1 MARKQSRARRTNK
14 SNPAGTLSVYAGGYG
29 FVKTPAGEFFIP
41 GSRMNGAFDGDFVE
55 LVPLGQRNERKRGC
69 AVSGEEGN
77 PSACAAQAAPAARI
91 VRVIERAHT
100 CVVGRYEIAEPF
112 GVVVPLDYH
121 LQHDIFTRLADAP
134 NIPDGA
140 IVRVRITNFPNKSE
154 AATGVIEEILDTKE
168 ANFATLDALIERHHL
183 ETCFSSAS
191 LCEAAQAKLDE
202 DEALLN
208 GYADYRN
215 RFVFTIDPHDA
226 KDFDDALSIVSANE
240 IPNNELPEHMRDVKF
255 AWRLGVHIAD
265 VSHYVPW
272 DSSIDIDARRRATSV
287 YLVDRVIPM
296 LPETLSNDLCSLRP
310 NCTRRTM
317 TVDIYLNEHA
327 QVLGNNITHALIKSS
342 ARLTY
347 EQALQLL
354 QGDGDVRIEGLQQ
367 DNLALLQ
374 EKLAA
379 LDDIASKLTS
389 ARALKGGFEFEN
401 PEAKVQLDAEGKP
414 QGVELRTKTRAT
426 RIVEEA
432 MILANECVAKFLI
445 ERGIS
450 GVFRVHDA
458 PLSQDLADLALQFEE
473 FPWWQRIDRA
483 AFVAGKHS
491 EIQAVLRESSGR
503 LEEPLVNALIV
514 RAMTKAVYKPFA
526 GDHYGLASKAY
537 LHFTSPIRR
546 YPDLIVHRMLTYY
559 LAEERKSIT
568 QAQVRARVKET
579 KELTWLAEHS
589 SNMERIAQLAA
600 FESQEYKLIEY
611 MQQFIGNEFDAYI
624 SGVARY
630 GIYVKLENTAEGL
643 IALRT
648 LGNEYF
654 SFDAAHKKLTGQD
667 TGKEFKLG
675 QRVRVVLRDAQ
686 TQTQTLNFCL
696 KE

>member
-1 MARKQSRARRTNK
+1 MARKHSRARRQNK

-29 FVKTPAGEFFIP
+29 FVKTPVGEFFIP
-41 GSRMNGAFDGDFVE
+41 ESRMNGAFDGDFVE
-55 LVPLGQRNERKRGC
+55 LVPLGSNNTRRHVLAEPSEQ
-69 AVSGEEGN
+69 SG
-77 PSACAAQAAPAARI
+77 SSTCVAHDAPAARI
-91 VRVIERAHT
+91 VRVLERAHT
-100 CVVGRYEIAEPF
+100 CVVGRFEIAEPF
-112 GVVVPLDYH
+112 GVVIPLDYH
-121 LQHDIFTRLADAP
+121 LRHDIFTRLADAP
-134 NIPDGA
+134 DIPDGA
-140 IVRVRITNFPNKSE
+140 IVRVRITNFPNKRE
-154 AATGVIEEILDTKE
+154 AATGVIEEILDTQE

-183 ETCFSSAS
+183 ETHFSGAS
-191 LCEAAQAKLDE
+191 LREAEQAKLDE

-215 RFVFTIDPHDA
+215 KFIFTIDPNDA
-226 KDFDDALSIVSANE
+226 KDFDDALSIEQASE
-240 IPNNELPEHMRDVKF
+240 IPSSELPAQMNGVKF

-265 VSHYVPW
+265 VSHYVAW

-296 LPETLSNDLCSLRP
+296 LPEDLSNDLCSLKP

-327 QVLGNNITHALIKSS
+327 QVLYSNISHALIKSS

-347 EQALQLL
+347 EQAFRLL
-354 QGDGDVRIEGLQQ
+354 QGENDVCIEGLQQ
-367 DNLALLQ
+367 DVQVLLQ

-379 LDDIASKLTS
+379 LNNIASKLTS
-389 ARALKGGFEFEN
+389 ARAQKGGFEFEN
-401 PEAKVQLDAEGKP
+401 PEAKVQLDTDGKP
-414 QGVELRTKTRAT
+414 QSVELRKKTRAT
-426 RIVEEA
+426 RMVEEA

-445 ERGIS
+445 ERGIP

-458 PLSQDLADLALQFEE
+458 PLSQDLADLSLQFEE
-473 FPWWQRIDRA
+473 FSWWQRIDKA

-491 EIQAVLRESSGR
+491 EIQAVLRESSDR

-514 RAMTKAVYKPFA
+514 RAMTKAIYKPFA

-559 LAEERKSIT
+559 LAEERKCIT
-568 QAQVRARVKET
+568 REQVRARSKEA

-589 SNMERIAQLAA
+589 SKMERIAQLAA

-611 MQQFIGNEFDAYI
+611 MQQFIGSEFDAYI

-643 IALRT
+643 IAIRT

-654 SFDAAHKKLTGQD
+654 SFDVAHKKLNGQD

-675 QRVRVVLRDAQ
+675 QRVRVILRDAQ
-686 TQTQTLNFCL
+686 AQTQMLSFQL